1 MSPVNGGL
9 ARLENEHEEILDE
22 LHEISRQSDLGDE
35 DLSILEDLKEIV
47 KDWDQIFGG
56 DLATETIGKK
66 IKEVENTTHKS
77 EKIQQLDWLVD
88 PLRHYV
94 IGLEKFQLEE
104 NRETVT
110 RAGMAIERIVTEIG
124 LELGV
129 DVNTGHMESAF
140 GDIQSPL
147 QTSGVHRAQ
156 IFVSDMRS
164 IYTIRNDRGPHDV
177 PAAEFFQAKRAISEI
192 NWIYYRYLQIISEI
206 GSTSLPKEDIDGF
219 TNLMD
224 VLLPL
229 SPKLV
234 MGEEG
239 GEPSLRDVLVHDLY
253 KSGFFREPRTL
264 GDVREELESKRRHP
278 NTSTLSNNLKRLKGE
293 VLSRKG
299 SRGNYRYV
307 EKIPPSEYFDQIGS
321 KGNGI

>member
-1 MSPVNGGL
+1 MSAVTSSL
-9 ARLENEHEEILDE
+9 ARLENEHEEILNE
-22 LHEISRQSDLGDE
+22 LHEISRKPSLDDG

-47 KDWDQIFGG
+47 TDWDQIFGG

-66 IKEVENTTHKS
+66 VEEVENSFDKI
-77 EKIQQLDWLVD
+77 EKIKQLDWLVD

-94 IGLEKFQLEE
+94 IGLEKFQREE

-124 LELGV
+124 LELGMTV
-129 DVNTGHMESAF
+129 ETGHMESAF

-147 QTSGVHRAQ
+147 DTSGVHRAQ

-164 IYTIRNDRGPHDV
+164 VYTLRNDRGPHDV

-206 GSTSLPKEDIDGF
+206 GSTSLSNEEIEAF
-219 TNLMD
+219 TNLID

-229 SPKLV
+229 SPNLM
-234 MGEEG
+234 MGEGG
-239 GEPSLRDVLVHDLY
+239 GEPSLEDILVQDLF
-253 KSGFFREPRTL
+253 KSGFFRKPRTL
-264 GDVREELESKRRHP
+264 GDVREKLESKRRHP
-278 NTSTLSNNLKRLKGE
+278 NTSTLSNNLSRLKGE
-293 VLSRKG
+293 VLTRKG
-299 SRGNYRYV
+299 STGSYQYV
-307 EKIPPSEYFDQIGS
+307 EKIPPGEYFD
-321 KGNGI
+321 